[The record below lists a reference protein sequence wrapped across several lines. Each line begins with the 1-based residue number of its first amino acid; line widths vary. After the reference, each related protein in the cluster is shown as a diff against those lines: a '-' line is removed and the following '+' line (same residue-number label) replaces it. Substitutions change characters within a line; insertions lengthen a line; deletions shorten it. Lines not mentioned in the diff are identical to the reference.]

1 MKTNEKSAVAPP
13 HHKRQHSTAAG
24 LDAVACADIPR
35 ELAHRGRLMVQADA
49 ASPQAQPMQLHLKV
63 LTSHSD
69 DLKTA
74 VDYDAMAVGTFAVGM
89 KGFDTATDENYELV
103 SLANPARPVVKNE
116 LGERFTYDAATGV
129 FTPMLY
135 VPFAL
140 PAPPPPVFSTP
151 TDAPGDRQTY
161 PPGRHGAKKRE
172 QGRLSKAP
180 YHLPVTGTTHESEHP
195 IGFEPIYRSG
205 KGKRGKSKRA
215 KRIENTAPAYQEV
228 NALHRDHIGTGTHGA
243 ADASGFDS
251 DSYRASQRALLE
263 AQTPGVAIQINQL
276 PYAFD
281 PRFRH
286 DPALPNVPLEQA
298 NDSFAQMVSEVDSF
312 QFANDYTDPATGM
325 HVERDQLVR
334 FDSGDALEML
344 ASRATAQLGRYLS
357 SAEVVFLG
365 NVQRGAITFND
376 YIRWINGDPATKA
389 AIEQKVEDAVGDPF
403 A

>member
-24 LDAVACADIPR
+24 FEAVACADIPR

-63 LTSHSD
+63 LTSHTD

-74 VDYDAMAVGTFAVGM
+74 VDYDPAAIGTFAVGM

-103 SLANPARPVVKNE
+103 SLANPARPVVKNA
-116 LGERFTYDAATGV
+116 LGERFTYDATTGV

-135 VPFAL
+135 VPFSL

-151 TDAPGDRQTY
+151 TDAPGDRHTY
-161 PPGRHGAKKRE
+161 TPGRHGAKKRE
-172 QGRLSKAP
+172 QGRLALAP
-180 YHLPVTGTTHESEHP
+180 YHVPVTGSTHESEHP
-195 IGFEPIYRSG
+195 IGFEPIYRTG

-228 NALHRDHIGTGTHGA
+228 NAFHRDHIGTGTHGT
-243 ADASGFDS
+243 ADASGFNS

-263 AQTPGVAIQINQL
+263 AQAPAVAIQINQL

-281 PRFRH
+281 PTFRH
-286 DPALPNVPLEQA
+286 DPTLPSVPLRQA
-298 NDSFAQMVSEVDSF
+298 NDSFGQMVSEVDSF
-312 QFANDYTDPATGM
+312 QIANDYVDPTTGM
-325 HVERDQLVR
+325 HVERDQTVR
-334 FDSGDALEML
+334 FGDGDALEML
-344 ASRATAQLGRYLS
+344 ASRVTALLHRFLTPY
-357 SAEVVFLG
+357 ETIFLG
-365 NVQRGAITFND
+365 NVQRGAISLND
-376 YIRWINGDPATKA
+376 FLDWISGDATAKA
-389 AIEQKVEDAVGDPF
+389 RVEQMVLDAVGDPF